1 VSSGLFDLIY
11 HWNGQ
16 VTRWLARI
24 ACIILAVVAVT
35 TFCDVI
41 ARYVFNRPLS
51 FTVEGTELAMG
62 LIVFLSV
69 GLTTHEDGHISVDV
83 ITIRL
88 SDWTRALVGLVT
100 NILAFG
106 FLILMVWRLWLRAD
120 VLLAKGDLTQI
131 LLVPIWPVAFVM
143 AAGSIFYLTGVLVH
157 LIAGA
162 RRVMGLDSTSPPP
175 AVERPYSE

>member
-1 VSSGLFDLIY
+1 
-11 HWNGQ
+11 
-16 VTRWLARI
+16 
-24 ACIILAVVAVT
+24 
-35 TFCDVI
+35 
-41 ARYVFNRPLS
+41 
-51 FTVEGTELAMG
+51 
-62 LIVFLSV
+62 
-69 GLTTHEDGHISVDV
+69 
-83 ITIRL
+83 
-88 SDWTRALVGLVT
+88 
-100 NILAFG
+100 
-106 FLILMVWRLWLRAD
+106 MVWRLWLRAD